1 MDQWLITC
9 LATHT
14 NDFFMENT
22 KTIKKAIDLLKQRNQ
37 MLETSKIKAIGDRK
51 LTLVGNIQRMIN
63 KNASMILDFEF
74 RLSKIE
80 YK

>member
-1 MDQWLITC
+1 MTI
-9 LATHT
+9 
-14 NDFFMENT
+14 DFSMENIR
-22 KTIKKAIDLLKQRNQ
+22 TIKKAIELLKQRNQ
-37 MLETSKIKAIGDRK
+37 MLEASKIKAIGDRK

-63 KNASMILDFEF
+63 KNKSMILDFEF